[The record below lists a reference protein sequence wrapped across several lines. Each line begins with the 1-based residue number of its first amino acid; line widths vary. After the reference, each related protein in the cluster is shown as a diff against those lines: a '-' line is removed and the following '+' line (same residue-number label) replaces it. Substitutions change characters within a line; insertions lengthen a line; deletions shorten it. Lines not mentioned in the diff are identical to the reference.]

1 MDIID
6 YDDSARFLERA
17 APVLGRNE
25 AYSGLIYGIADRVG
39 RIADLDPDGP
49 FMASVEEGGQV
60 RLIAVMT
67 PPHRVILHSRQDT
80 PEHDV
85 LCALANHLRSASR
98 PIPGVLGP
106 RPLAEA
112 FADVWTK
119 LSKQRTAQGLA
130 MTVYELRR
138 IHDPGNAS
146 GSYRHAT
153 DADRDLLETWVDAFH
168 WEIHG
173 RAPLGQEVGA
183 VSRRLAAGD
192 YRIWE
197 DGGEPVSYAARS
209 RPTPTGMA
217 INAVYTPKALR
228 GKGYATSCV
237 AALCHEILAAGK
249 RFCTLFADVE
259 NPTVNGIYQRLG
271 FVPLGEFVEL
281 DFE

>member
-25 AYSGLIYGIADRVG
+25 AFTGLIYGIADRVG
-39 RIADLDPDGP
+39 RIADLDPDEP

-67 PPHRVILHSRQDT
+67 PPHRVILHSSRDM
-80 PEHDV
+80 PERDV

-119 LSKQRTAQGLA
+119 LSGQRTSQGLV

-138 IHDPGNAS
+138 IRDPGNAS
-146 GSYRHAT
+146 GTYRHAT

-168 WEIHG
+168 WEIHR
-173 RAPLGQEVGA
+173 RAPLGQEAGA
-183 VSRRLAAGD
+183 VSRRLANGD

-197 DGGEPVSYAARS
+197 HGGESGVLCRPV
-209 RPTPTGMA
+209 PPD
-217 INAVYTPKALR
+217 
-228 GKGYATSCV
+228 
-237 AALCHEILAAGK
+237 
-249 RFCTLFADVE
+249 AD
-259 NPTVNGIYQRLG
+259 GDGHQRRLH
-271 FVPLGEFVEL
+271 P
-281 DFE
+281 